1 MDMDL
6 KSVLND
12 KDNTSEK
19 KNKGESQK
27 LRVHKKPVQ
36 LRDIENRS
44 TGTTKNESDLVSDED
59 IQRLLMNEKKN
70 SLKKPW
76 NKLDT
81 GMKLNRIK
89 LFVENQKETNNLSTE
104 EYEKLKNMLIMTC
117 QSGKINKNNDVNY
130 NSETCEIV
138 SIKSLK
144 YDEEKKKYKLIINE
158 VKKTKGQT
166 KSRSNIDRFIKNPH

>member
-1 MDMDL
+1 MDL
-6 KSVLND
+6 KSVL
-12 KDNTSEK
+12 KDNDITTEEK
-19 KNKGESQK
+19 DESESQK

-44 TGTTKNESDLVSDED
+44 TGTSKNASELVSDED

-89 LFVENQKETNNLSTE
+89 LFVENQKETNNLSIE
-104 EYEKLKNMLIMTC
+104 EYGKLKNMLIMTC

-130 NSETCEIV
+130 NSETCEIE